1 MSGETERVAA
11 RVPGES
17 GSEPGSAAATPGT
30 GPGAGTGPRSQVL
43 AREVAACLLAEPRS
57 EAQELDESVEEM
69 LIRLDEFCGMLDM
82 IRNDT
87 SQILSEDIPNTKV
100 KVLEMKTVYK
110 KIDKIEAFVK
120 MVGQNAAML
129 EEQVVRAEKDYG
141 NFPCGVCKLLHSI
154 STPAFLHKK
163 RTFLNQ
169 QSSTY
174 ELPNL
179 YRSEDYFPGSSN
191 PGYLKK
197 PNT

>member
-100 KVLEMKTVYK
+100 K
-110 KIDKIEAFVK
+110 AFVK